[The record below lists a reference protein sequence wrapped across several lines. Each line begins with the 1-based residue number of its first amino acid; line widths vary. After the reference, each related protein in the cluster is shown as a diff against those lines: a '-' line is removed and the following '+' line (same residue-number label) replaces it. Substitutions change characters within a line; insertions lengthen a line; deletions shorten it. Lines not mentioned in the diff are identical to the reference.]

1 MSHSTNHTRKSDN
14 KARLNRVVNHP
25 RRARIW
31 KLDQTFTQGYLI
43 LMIFLTLT
51 VLGMLVNSSL
61 AQESTEKTK
70 ENQESSATKES
81 SDKSSTSSTSSSE
94 NTLKLEN
101 ESFTREENE
110 IFRLFTELMEEEEK
124 NPDSARAKELSKQ
137 LDEAIAKHQKKM
149 ESEPNNRLI
158 RPPQMPSKVQTPPKP
173 AAPIP
178 SKTDQQQESAKPK
191 RPARPP
197 RTQAIDRLKELQ
209 KARSMEKTT
218 PKAEKTTT
226 DANQPVPTP
235 TETTKE
241 EAGQKTDPNRPEPQ
255 AVAELEVE
263 PAGERSAE
271 PNKATPEEIAS
282 EEMSPETIAEMAQH
296 VPSPDDMVKIKT
308 KDGVIDLN
316 MLMEVVGKEYK
327 FSFIYDKNLPL
338 EASVKLQEYGDNI
351 RRRDLLPLLESIL
364 ESINLVMI
372 REDPFIRIARRE
384 EIPKKVQIP
393 MVFGTVMPS
402 ISPGDS
408 LVAQIV
414 LVENIKPDDA
424 MNFLKQFSDTASTVA
439 IPNTK
444 RIIITEYTQRLP
456 YLLQILS
463 LIDQPGPARKLVP
476 IKINYIT
483 VEVAK
488 NQLDTLRMEL
498 EAAKA
503 SPIQA
508 AAAPAQRA
516 DIIRGQRGQPP
527 RPPARPLPQNE
538 KTTGP
543 TILTD
548 ARLNRLLIIGT
559 EDEIDQVQELLR
571 LIDVPDPQREI
582 HLEVLTPKHLTPA
595 VAKDKISELISALS
609 EQGVTPETTP
619 TPTAAKEEEQ
629 KTPAA
634 KEEEPKR
641 PISRPPT
648 PAPTSKK
655 KEVNGAVIIVDERT
669 GRLIVVGTNEQ
680 IDQVKELLNI
690 FDVLP
695 PGSEIKLEILQVE
708 YLNAETANNQL
719 SELIQALNEQEVGG
733 EQTPATTPAAPPA
746 TTLRG
751 SRIVRP
757 QPRPQAVAKTTAK
770 GPYMLADERTNR
782 LLIVGTQ
789 DQIDQVTDLLNLLDV
804 EHGPEIKLEVFQI
817 KYVEPKVVLEQVV
830 ELIQALNTQATAGIS
845 IGGQP
850 QPEAK
855 ALPPIP
861 KPEKSVEQ
869 VQPAFTSP
877 AKQESEG
884 PYLLADERTKRLLVV
899 GSQEQIDQVNELL
912 NLLDVPY
919 GPEIKLE
926 VFEIKYV
933 EPQTVLEQIND
944 LIKALTEQES
954 SNKSSTNLGALPRK
968 RLTSAEKA
976 PSGQGPP
983 ATTTRE
989 TAITIDEEG
998 PYLLADERTKR
1009 LLVVGSQEQ
1018 IDQVAQLLKL
1028 LDVPY
1033 GPEIKLEVFQI
1044 KYVEAQA
1051 VLDQIG
1057 DLIKALNE
1065 QTTYTATS
1073 SSARVELPERAPEGT
1088 RSERT
1093 QTPRATAR
1101 GEKPVKEG
1109 EEGPYMLADERT
1121 NRLLVVG
1128 SQEQIDQVAQL
1139 LKLLDVE
1146 HGPKIRL
1153 EVFQVKN
1160 VAVPEIEGQLSELVD
1175 VLNIQT
1181 PEYTP
1186 ANQPQ
1191 VLPQPAEPSPA
1202 RRMDERSRRRSE
1214 TRQEKQGPYIIA
1226 DERTNRVLVV
1236 GTDEQ
1241 IDLARQI
1248 LSLLDIASSYQLV
1261 LKVYAPQYVDATE
1274 VVKILDELGITRKE
1288 ELRPRQ
1294 EARYGEA
1301 GAPRISR
1308 QTTPTPSPASTTP
1321 SATSSGEALVAPG
1334 LEEPQILVAV
1344 HEATNRIFVYATETQ
1359 QNEIATIIKDIDV
1372 PPTEEMGAVQIYQLE
1387 NQEAEFVAGKLKALM
1402 ESERLSSDQ
1411 KTTIPGIEG
1420 APVIEPLEDIFAV
1433 GVRGSAKQQQ
1443 EIKKIIEG
1451 IDRRMPQVLIE
1462 AILVQVSVDDALK
1475 LGVTFQESY
1484 SVGGTNNDTR
1494 RTSFSMPFSMGTIT
1508 QTLITPENP
1517 RGVVFG
1523 TGGTLAFYNEDFVY
1537 ATLEALQTQGN
1548 TRVISKPRVLV
1559 NSNKEA
1565 VIFSK
1570 REKPT
1575 TKTTIQIGS
1584 DVPIR
1589 DFAGYVDAGT
1599 ELKILPNIGESREGK
1614 GDFLKLH
1621 IELSV
1626 NNFEGEGT
1634 ETVPPPKS
1642 TNTVTTD
1649 VTVPD
1654 GSVIVL
1660 GGLNSTTDSI
1670 TKNKIPLLGDI
1681 PLLGALFRSVN
1692 RTENQ
1697 GVLYVFVKANI
1708 VNDPNFADLHELTDQ
1723 NTQKLEDIE
1732 KEYNR
1737 QSIIPGIKER
1747 PRENWQQTLD
1757 PREYPELRKRKSV
1770 K

>member
-1 MSHSTNHTRKSDN
+1 MSHSTNHTRKLVY
-14 KARLNRVVNHP
+14 KARLNRAVYRP
-25 RRARIW
+25 QRTRSRKADYSFI
-31 KLDQTFTQGYLI
+31 QGCLS
-43 LMIFLTLT
+43 LLIFLALIVAGTP
-51 VLGMLVNSSL
+51 VKSSL
-61 AQESTEKTK
+61 AQNSSETTEQ
-70 ENQESSATKES
+70 NQESSATNET
-81 SDKSSTSSTSSSE
+81 SDKSATSPEKPPMIE
-94 NTLKLEN
+94 ND
-101 ESFTREENE
+101 SFTPEENE

-124 NPDSARAKELSKQ
+124 NPDSARAKELSQQ
-137 LDEAIAKHQKKM
+137 LDEAIARHQKKL

-158 RPPQMPSKVQTPPKP
+158 RPPQMPAKEQTPPKP
-173 AAPIP
+173 MAPIS
-178 SKTDQQQESAKPK
+178 SKTDQQKEAAQPK

-209 KARSMEKTT
+209 KVRSMEKTT
-218 PKAEKTTT
+218 PMTEKTTA
-226 DANQPVPTP
+226 DANQPTPPP
-235 TETTKE
+235 TETTQEK
-241 EAGQKTDPNRPEPQ
+241 AGQITEPNKQEPP
-255 AVAELEVE
+255 VVTEPKVE
-263 PAGERSAE
+263 PAGERTAE
-271 PNKATPEEIAS
+271 PTEAAPEEITSEVITPAS
-282 EEMSPETIAEMAQH
+282 AAEMAQH
-296 VPSPDDMVKIKT
+296 VTSPDDLVKIKT

-351 RRRDLLPLLESIL
+351 HRRDLLPLLESLL

-393 MVFGTVMPS
+393 MVFGTAMPP

-414 LVENIKPDDA
+414 LVANMKPDEA
-424 MNFLKQFSDTASTVA
+424 MNFLKQFSDTVNTVA
-439 IPNTK
+439 IPNTS
-444 RIIITEYTQRLP
+444 RVIITEYTQRLP

-476 IKINYIT
+476 IKINYIR
-483 VEVAK
+483 VEDAK
-488 NQLDTLRMEL
+488 SQLEQLMKAL
-498 EAAKA
+498 ESERASLAAGT
-503 SPIQA
+503 A
-508 AAAPAQRA
+508 AQDQRQTI
-516 DIIRGQRGQPP
+516 DPTKRLPP
-527 RPPARPLPQNE
+527 RPIVKQPPQTE

-543 TILTD
+543 TIYTD
-548 ARLNRLLIIGT
+548 ARLNRLLLIGT
-559 EDEIDQVQELLR
+559 EEEVGQVQELLR

-582 HLEVLTPKHLTPA
+582 HLEVLTPRHLAPA
-595 VAKDKISELISALS
+595 EAKDKISELISALS
-609 EQGVTPETTP
+609 EQGVTPETS
-619 TPTAAKEEEQ
+619 PTA
-629 KTPAA
+629 TAA
-634 KEEEPKR
+634 KEEEPKAPAAKEEESKR
-641 PISRPPT
+641 PAPRLPA

-655 KEVNGAVIIVDERT
+655 KEANGAVIIVDEKT

-690 FDVLP
+690 FDILP
-695 PGSEIKLEILQVE
+695 PGAEIKLEILQVE
-708 YLNAETANNQL
+708 YLDVVTAQNQL
-719 SELIQALNEQEVGG
+719 SDLIQALNEQGTG
-733 EQTPATTPAAPPA
+733 TEQKSAAQPPATTPGRR
-746 TTLRG
+746 LL
-751 SRIVRP
+751 RP
-757 QPRPQAVAKTTAK
+757 QPQPQTATKATAK

-789 DQIDQVTDLLNLLDV
+789 DQIDQVIDLLNLLDL

-817 KYVEPKVVLEQVV
+817 KYVEPKVVLEQV
-830 ELIQALNTQATAGIS
+830 EALIQALNTQATAGIS

-855 ALPPIP
+855 TPPSTP
-861 KPEKSVEQ
+861 KPERNAEPA
-869 VQPAFTSP
+869 QPAFTSTSTSTGKP
-877 AKQESEG
+877 ESEG
-884 PYLLADERTKRLLVV
+884 PYLLSDERTKRLLVV

-933 EPQTVLEQIND
+933 EPQTVLEQVND

-954 SNKSSTNLGALPRK
+954 SNKGLSNLVVTPR
-968 RLTSAEKA
+968 RRPVSAEKTPA
-976 PSGQGPP
+976 GQGPT
-983 ATTTRE
+983 ATPTRE
-989 TAITIDEEG
+989 TATTTGEEG

-1065 QTTYTATS
+1065 PTTYTTI
-1073 SSARVELPERAPEGT
+1073 SSARMTQPERA
-1088 RSERT
+1088 SEAAKT
-1093 QTPRATAR
+1093 EKSQTSRATAR
-1101 GEKPVKEG
+1101 GEKSEKEG
-1109 EEGPYMLADERT
+1109 EEGPYLLADDRT

-1128 SQEQIDQVAQL
+1128 SQEQIDQVTQL

-1153 EVFQVKN
+1153 EVFTVKN
-1160 VAVPEIEGQLSELVD
+1160 VPVVDIESQLEELID
-1175 VLNIQT
+1175 VLNVPT
-1181 PEYTP
+1181 PEYPSATTT
-1186 ANQPQ
+1186 NQTR
-1191 VLPQPAEPSPA
+1191 VFPQPTEEPSSA
-1202 RRMDERSRRRSE
+1202 RRMEGRTSRP
-1214 TRQEKQGPYIIA
+1214 TGNRQERQGPFIVA
-1226 DERTNRVLVV
+1226 DDRTNRVLVV

-1241 IDLARQI
+1241 IELARQI
-1248 LSLLDIASSYQLV
+1248 LILLDITSSYQLV
-1261 LKVYAPQYVDATE
+1261 LKVYAPLYVDATE

-1294 EARYGEA
+1294 EARYGET
-1301 GAPRISR
+1301 GAPRVSR
-1308 QTTPTPSPASTTP
+1308 QTTTAPSPAPTTP
-1321 SATSSGEALVAPG
+1321 SAAPSGEALVAPG
-1334 LEEPQILVAV
+1334 LEEPQVLVAV
-1344 HEATNRIFVYATETQ
+1344 HEATNRIFIYATETQ
-1359 QNEIATIIKDIDV
+1359 QNEIAEIMKDIDV

-1433 GVRGSAKQQQ
+1433 GVRGSTKQQQ

-1475 LGVTFQESY
+1475 LGITFQESY

-1508 QTLITPENP
+1508 QSPLTANNP

-1565 VIFSK
+1565 VIYSK

-1575 TKTTIQIGS
+1575 TKTTIQLGS

-1654 GSVIVL
+1654 GAVIVL

-1723 NTQKLEDIE
+1723 NTQKLEDME

-1737 QSIIPGIKER
+1737 QSIIPGIKEK

-1757 PREYPELRKRKSV
+1757 PREYPELRKRKSI